1 MTLQFGVCNV
11 EVFDNTVTRIIGFAS
26 TAIKIMA
33 LWCKINDSWCISM
46 HYSIFCLRAYLLLI
60 FSLFILSFS
69 YSCCHCVRLLT
80 RCLSMLRRHFC
91 VCICACAVRLVNR
104 HAADDN
110 INYLITRSLTPQRAL
125 YEHIITALTSPDT
138 NAWMWLLPLHV
149 LATSTTTVVVDGW
162 SRATFDAA

>member
-1 MTLQFGVCNV
+1 
-11 EVFDNTVTRIIGFAS
+11 
-26 TAIKIMA
+26 MA

-125 YEHIITALTSPDT
+125 YEHIIAAITSSDT
-138 NAWMWLLPLHV
+138 NAWMTAA
-149 LATSTTTVVVDGW
+149 ATCTCDINNNSCRWRVVTRDVWRCTRWPPTTTASTGTW
-162 SRATFDAA
+162 SRTSSITRHGAP